1 MIKVISAAALIAGM
15 ATASFAGNLNTSD
28 DDVVETVFAPQP
40 SSAGLA
46 LPLIIGGGIVGLGL
60 ILDDDDEGTTTTT
73 AVAD

>member
-15 ATASFAGNLNTSD
+15 ATASFAGNLASTSD
-28 DDVVETVFAPQP
+28 SVVETVFAPQP

-46 LPLIIGGGIVGLGL
+46 LPLAIAGGVLALGL

-73 AVAD
+73 VND